1 MPRKKAKPFTQEQL
15 VEALRAHAQRW
26 PELPNVTSVGVGYKI
41 ERGRRTPT
49 LSIQVTVTKKLD
61 PDELLARG
69 FVPLP
74 TSVPAG
80 DGRQIPVDVVERSY
94 RPSYAL
100 TPEPA
105 GSTLP
110 PPPMAAKLQRRRR
123 LPRIMPGI
131 SVGHW
136 NAKAG
141 TIGAIVY
148 DRRTGRPCVLSNAH
162 VLQGADGM
170 PGDIVLQPGRFDDSD
185 VANNSL
191 GTMLRG
197 HFGLAGDCAIAG
209 IETRMF
215 DETILELGVAPRR
228 LAKVAIG
235 DKVVK
240 SGRTTGVTRG
250 TVVRIGVVIRPDYG
264 GRIGQVQIGGFEIGP
279 TPGAP
284 PPTALLS
291 DEGDSGSLWL
301 IENGGAATDI
311 AAGLHVAQQI
321 DAMSGA
327 DHAVACNIH
336 SVFEKLD
343 VSFKSVV

>member
-1 MPRKKAKPFTQEQL
+1 MSRSTRRRFTQEEL
-15 VEALRAHAQRW
+15 VEALRAHAQHW
-26 PELPNVTSVGVGYKI
+26 PELPNVTSVGIGYKI
-41 ERGRRTPT
+41 LGGRKTRT
-49 LSIQVTVTKKLD
+49 LSIQVTVCEKLD
-61 PDELLARG
+61 PEELRNRG

-74 TSVPAG
+74 KTVPTE
-80 DGRQIPVDVVERSY
+80 DGRQIPVDILERSY
-94 RPSYAL
+94 KPSYTL
-100 TPEPA
+100 TPEPV
-105 GSTLP
+105 GSTLARP
-110 PPPMAAKLQRRRR
+110 PTTPKLQRRRR

-131 SVGHW
+131 SVGHL

-141 TIGAIVY
+141 TIGAVVY
-148 DRRTGRPCVLSNAH
+148 DKRTGRPCVLSNAH
-162 VLQGADGM
+162 VLQGAEGM

-191 GTMLRG
+191 GTLLRG

-215 DETILELGVAPRR
+215 DDTILELGVAPRR
-228 LAKVAIG
+228 LAKAAIG

-250 TVVRIGVVIRPDYG
+250 TVVRIGVIIRNDYG

-279 TPGAP
+279 MPGAP
-284 PPTALLS
+284 PPNGMLS

-301 IENGGAATDI
+301 IENHGAATDI
-311 AAGLHVAQQI
+311 AAGLHFAQQS

-327 DHAVACNIH
+327 EHAVACNIH

-343 VSFKSVV
+343 VSFKTVV